1 MKTIAAIA
9 IALSAMS
16 PAVARADSWTTYR
29 IPETGTSVD
38 IPISVFTEQAGKPDG
53 YGRKFRTPD
62 GGADLTVQAVRRE
75 QGVSPAAFLAAK
87 QPPSGIVYKRITP
100 GFFVVSSIKRD
111 KIWYDRC
118 NFTSRYVH
126 CVLINY
132 PAAGKRQWDQVVT
145 RISHSLSGG

>member
-1 MKTIAAIA
+1 MKTIAAV
-9 IALSAMS
+9 ALALL
-16 PAVARADSWTTYR
+16 AVPPVLAGADSWTTYR
-29 IPETGTSVD
+29 IPQSGTSVD
-38 IPISVFTEQAGKPDG
+38 IPTSIFTEGAGEPDG

-62 GGADLTVQAVRRE
+62 GAADLTVQAVPRE
-75 QGVSPAAFLAAK
+75 QGISPAAFLAAK
-87 QPPSGIVYKRITP
+87 QPPSGIVYKRVAQN
-100 GFFVVSSIKRD
+100 FFVVSSIKHG

-132 PAAGKRQWDQVVT
+132 PAAEKRQWDAIVT

>member
-1 MKTIAAIA
+1 MKTIAAVV
-9 IALSAMS
+9 IALSAAS
-16 PAVARADSWTTYR
+16 PVPAQAANWTTYR
-29 IPETGTSVD
+29 IPESGTSVD

-53 YGRKFRTPD
+53 YGQKFRTPD
-62 GGADLTVQAVRRE
+62 GGADLTVQAVRR
-75 QGVSPAAFLAAK
+75 QQSVSPAAFLAAK
-87 QPPSGIVYKRITP
+87 QPPSAIVYKRITP

-132 PAAGKRQWDQVVT
+132 PAAEKRQWDQVVT